1 MKGCIKLKKYLSVII
16 SIFFILFILKNQ
28 LNGSENSTIKLVV
41 NIFIEKNEQ
50 QKLSSEDIGKL
61 ISNDLVEAMSVPEFK
76 LTPVKNFVTKEQ
88 FTELTET
95 YKFQYKNLSEDLTGY
110 DYLLLINIGLTG
122 ENHNQIFIE
131 GSFFN
136 TFTEKPYG
144 TFSRSY
150 TRGAIEQFDIFLL
163 NSITEIEMY
172 FSPFCKIIE
181 EKELPVTGT
190 IIMEK
195 NEINIPCNEKITGH
209 VSELLNKYG
218 EHITDYTGN
227 KLSVA
232 VRLAEGS
239 SGQINPEKNN
249 WHIISPDEKGDLK
262 FTYIPPEVIPQ
273 DGVKDIIELATF
285 MYGMTG
291 RNIATNTITL
301 HKESIPVPSS
311 TPSLTQTPGP
321 ADTPVTPGQIISGK
335 NLMVNISFTHYN
347 YIYPAGKP
355 RDKGQDY
362 AEVLILTD
370 NKPLTGA
377 SLKVFSFEPGKTPP
391 TSEILKDTLSGGGTM
406 KEINDGYYGI
416 GYVPVMGEFSHVK
429 FYPGGIIILIIRYNG
444 NLIGMKSFHVPSF
457 SIKGP
462 EQGKTYPAGN
472 KLKASLSSA
481 DKNKNTIY
489 NWYNYKID
497 KNGNR
502 TGIELSAQSTTSV
515 TYKPSTTGGKETDNI
530 LKVKASINGTTDI
543 LSPDGYWIYNIST
556 IQEIWYRVKP
566 SGEKIFAKW
575 KYLKDEIKNRG
586 IRNRKILIK

>member
-1 MKGCIKLKKYLSVII
+1 MKGCIKLKKYLPVII
-16 SIFFILFILKNQ
+16 SIFLVLFILKNQ
-28 LNGSENSTIKLVV
+28 LNGAENSSIKLVI

-50 QKLSSEDIGKL
+50 QKLAPEETGKI
-61 ISNDLVEAMSVPEFK
+61 ISNDLLETMSAPEFK

-95 YKFQYKNLSEDLTGY
+95 HKFQYRNLIEDLTGY
-110 DYLLLINIGLTG
+110 DYLLLVNIGLTG
-122 ENHNQIFIE
+122 ENQDQMFIE

-136 TFTEKPYG
+136 TLTEKPYG

-163 NSITEIEMY
+163 NSITELEMY
-172 FSPFCKIIE
+172 FSPFRKIIE
-181 EKELPVTGT
+181 EKELPVTGN
-190 IIMEK
+190 IVMEK
-195 NEINIPCNEKITGH
+195 NEINIPANEKITGL
-209 VSELLNKYG
+209 VSDLLNKDG

-227 KLSVA
+227 KLKIA

-239 SGQINPEKNN
+239 SGQINSEKNN
-249 WHIISPDEKGDLK
+249 WNIISPDEKGVIK

-273 DGVKDIIELATF
+273 DGVKDIVEIATF

-291 RNIATNTITL
+291 KNIASNSITL
-301 HKESIPVPSS
+301 HKESAPVPSA
-311 TPSLTQTPGP
+311 TPALTQTPTVTQ
-321 ADTPVTPGQIISGK
+321 TPVTPGQIISDK
-335 NLMVNISFTHYN
+335 NLMVNAGFTHYN
-347 YIYPAGKP
+347 YIHPAGKP
-355 RDKGQDY
+355 RDRGQDY
-362 AEVLILTD
+362 GEVLILTD

-377 SLKVFSFEPGKTPP
+377 SLKVFSFEPGKKPP
-391 TSEILKDTLSGGGTM
+391 TSEILKDTLPEGVSM
-406 KEINDGYYGI
+406 KEINDGYYCI
-416 GYVPVMGEFSHVK
+416 GYVPVLGEFSPVK

-444 NLIGMKSFHVPSF
+444 NLIGMKSFPVPSF
-457 SIKGP
+457 SIKFP

-497 KNGNR
+497 RNGNR
-502 TGIELSAQSTTSV
+502 TGIELSTQSVTSV

-530 LKVKASINGTTDI
+530 LKVKAYINGTTDI
-543 LSPDGYWIYNIST
+543 LSPDGYWVYNIST

>member
-1 MKGCIKLKKYLSVII
+1 MKGCIKLKKYLPLII

-28 LNGSENSTIKLVV
+28 LNGAENSSIKLVI
-41 NIFIEKNEQ
+41 NIFAEQNEQ
-50 QKLSSEDIGKL
+50 QKLSLEETGKL

-122 ENHNQIFIE
+122 ENQNQMFIE

-136 TFTEKPYG
+136 TLTEKPYG

-150 TRGAIEQFDIFLL
+150 TRGVIEQFDIFLL
-163 NSITEIEMY
+163 NSITELEMY
-172 FSPFCKIIE
+172 FSPFRKIIE
-181 EKELPVTGT
+181 EKELPVTGN

-195 NEINIPCNEKITGH
+195 NEINIEGNEKITGT
-209 VSELLNKYG
+209 VSNLLNKYG
-218 EHITDYTGN
+218 ENITDYTGN
-227 KLSVA
+227 KVKVA
-232 VRLAEGS
+232 VRLSEGS
-239 SGQINPEKNN
+239 SGQINSEKNTWN
-249 WHIISPDEKGDLK
+249 IISPDEKGELK

-273 DGVKDIIELATF
+273 DGVKDIIELSTF
-285 MYGMTG
+285 MYGVAG
-291 RNIATNTITL
+291 KNIASTSIIL
-301 HKESIPVPSS
+301 HKGSVSVPSA
-311 TPSLTQTPGP
+311 TPIPTQ
-321 ADTPVTPGQIISGK
+321 TPVTPGQIISGK
-335 NLMVNISFTHYN
+335 NLMVNIGFTHYN

-355 RDKGQDY
+355 RDRGQDY
-362 AEVLILTD
+362 AEVLILAD

-391 TSEILKDTLSGGGTM
+391 TSDILKDTLSGGVPM
-406 KEINDGYYGI
+406 KEINDGYYCI
-416 GYVPVMGEFSHVK
+416 GYVPVLGEFSPVK

-444 NLIGMKSFHVPSF
+444 NLIGMKSFPVPSF
-457 SIKGP
+457 SIKVP

-472 KLKASLSSA
+472 TLKAYLSSA
-481 DKNKNTIY
+481 NKNTIY
-489 NWYNYKID
+489 KWYNYKID

-502 TGIELSAQSTTSV
+502 TGIELSAQSGTSV

-543 LSPDGYWIYNIST
+543 LSPDGYWVYNIST

-566 SGEKIFAKW
+566 SGEKIFTKW

-586 IRNRKILIK
+586 IRNRKILIKQ

>member
-1 MKGCIKLKKYLSVII
+1 MKGCIKLKKYLPLII

-28 LNGSENSTIKLVV
+28 LNGTENSSIKLVI
-41 NIFIEKNEQ
+41 NIFAEKNEK
-50 QKLSSEDIGKL
+50 QKLSLEETGKL

-122 ENHNQIFIE
+122 ENQNQMFIE

-136 TFTEKPYG
+136 TLTEKPYG

-150 TRGAIEQFDIFLL
+150 TRGAIEQFDIFVL
-163 NSITEIEMY
+163 NSITELEMY
-172 FSPFCKIIE
+172 FSPFRKIIE

-195 NEINIPCNEKITGH
+195 NEINIGSNEKITGT
-209 VSELLNKYG
+209 VSNLLNKYG
-218 EHITDYTGN
+218 ENITDYTGN
-227 KLSVA
+227 KLKVA
-232 VRLAEGS
+232 VRLTEGS
-239 SGQINPEKNN
+239 SGQINSEKNTWN
-249 WHIISPDEKGDLK
+249 IISADEKGELK

-273 DGVKDIIELATF
+273 DGVKDIIELSTF
-285 MYGMTG
+285 MYGVAG
-291 RNIATNTITL
+291 KNIASTSITL
-301 HKESIPVPSS
+301 HKGSVSVPS
-311 TPSLTQTPGP
+311 TPPLPTQTP
-321 ADTPVTPGQIISGK
+321 AVTQTPVAPGQIISGE
-335 NLMVNISFTHYN
+335 NLMVNIGFTHYN

-355 RDKGQDY
+355 RDTGQDY
-362 AEVLILTD
+362 AEVLILAD

-377 SLKVFSFEPGKTPP
+377 SVKVFSFEPGKTPP
-391 TSEILKDTLSGGGTM
+391 TSDILKDTLSGGVPM
-406 KEINDGYYGI
+406 KEINDGYYCI
-416 GYVPVMGEFSHVK
+416 GYVPVLGEFSPVK

-444 NLIGMKSFHVPSF
+444 NLIGMKSFPVPSF
-457 SIKGP
+457 SIKVP

-472 KLKASLSSA
+472 KLKAYLSSA
-481 DKNKNTIY
+481 NKNTIY

-502 TGIELSAQSTTSV
+502 TGIELSAQSGTSV
-515 TYKPSTTGGKETDNI
+515 TYKPSTTGGEETDNI

-543 LSPDGYWIYNIST
+543 LSPDGYWVYNIST

-566 SGEKIFAKW
+566 SGEKIFTKW

-586 IRNRKILIK
+586 IRNRKILIKQ